1 MRFVI
6 DASIALRWVLEG
18 EEHKNADTVLREVLR
33 SPEYFAVPELFGFEV
48 LSVLV
53 RLHPDPFEACE
64 RALKPVLRCGL
75 LRYPLT
81 DEIIERSIRLSKSG
95 LTGYDAAYAAL
106 AEELDGC
113 WMTFDVEA
121 VKKIGDRQLAV
132 NLFSGLP
139 ENWSDIP

>member
-6 DASIALRWVLEG
+6 DASVALRWVLEN
-18 EEHKNADTVLREVLR
+18 ETHKNADIILREVVR
-33 SPEYFAVPELFGFEV
+33 SPHYFAVPELFGFEV

-53 RLHPDPFEACE
+53 RLHPDPSEACE
-64 RALKPVLRCGL
+64 SALKPVLRCGL

-81 DEIIERSIRLSKSG
+81 DAIVERSIRLSGLG

-106 AEELDGC
+106 AEELGAC
-113 WMTFDVEA
+113 WMTFDAQAVE
-121 VKKIGDRQLAV
+121 KIGDKQLAV

-139 ENWSDIP
+139 ENWGEIR